1 MSKHARS
8 AAVLPVDGVEQTTAE
23 ERTFPAVNPADGEV
37 LWQVPDAGLDDVH
50 AAAAAARRA
59 YTETTWS
66 TDTALRTDALRHLQ
80 TALRDRSDDLALLA
94 ATETGVPVAL
104 RADHLDAPI
113 AQLRVL
119 HPDQAAGVAVVV
131 TPATSPFAVALAEVG
146 RILVAGGTV
155 VLKPAPEAATA
166 ALELG
171 RIALDILPRGVLN
184 VVTTRDVDVAIA
196 LALDPRVD
204 EVSFTGSSVAGERV
218 LVAAR
223 RAGKAVRVDVGGP
236 TPFQVADDDDLGSLV
251 SAAVAA
257 VAANAGQGCRLPS
270 TLVVPEHRY
279 GEALAVA
286 VKAMEQVVVGDPADD
301 STLCGPLRSRVGRD
315 RVLRYLALARS
326 EGGEVVLGGQALDR
340 DGWWVAPTVVG
351 GLTTKSRLVREE
363 VLGPVLMVV
372 PDDASARA

>member
-1 MSKHARS
+1 MSKHART
-8 AAVLPVDGVEQTTAE
+8 AAVLPVDGVEQATAE
-23 ERTFPAVNPADGEV
+23 GRTFPAVNPADGGV
-37 LWQVPDAGLDDVH
+37 LWQVPDAGLADVE

-59 YTETTWS
+59 AETSWG
-66 TDTALRTDALRHLQ
+66 TDAALRTDVLRQLQ
-80 TALRDRSDDLALLA
+80 TALRDRSDDLTLLA
-94 ATETGVPVAL
+94 ATETGVPVSL
-104 RADHLDAPI
+104 RADHVDAPV

-119 HPDQAAGVAVVV
+119 HPDQEAGVAAVL
-131 TPATSPFAVALAEVG
+131 TPATSPVSVALAEVG

-155 VLKPAPEAATA
+155 VLKPAPEAASA

-184 VVTTRDVDVAIA
+184 VVTTRDVDVAMA

-218 LVAAR
+218 IVAAK
-223 RAGKAVRVDVGGP
+223 RAGKVVRVDVGGP
-236 TPFQVADDDDLGSLV
+236 SPFQVADDDDLGEV
-251 SAAVAA
+251 VWAAAVA

-270 TLVVPEHRY
+270 TVVVPANRY
-279 GEALAVA
+279 DEALAAA
-286 VKAMEQVVVGDPADD
+286 VKAMEQVVVGDPTDD

-326 EGGEVVLGGQALDR
+326 EGGDVALGGQALDR
-340 DGWWVAPTVVG
+340 DGWWIAPTVVG

>member
-1 MSKHARS
+1 MSKHART
-8 AAVLPVDGVEQTTAE
+8 AAVLPVDGVERATAE
-23 ERTFPAVNPADGEV
+23 ERTFPAVNPANGEV
-37 LWQVPDAGLDDVH
+37 LWRVPDAGLADVE

-59 YTETTWS
+59 AETSWS
-66 TDTALRTDALRHLQ
+66 ADAALRTDVLRHLQ
-80 TALRDRSDDLALLA
+80 AALRDRSDDLALLA

-104 RADHLDAPI
+104 RADHVDAPI

-119 HPDQAAGVAVVV
+119 HPDQEAGAAAVL
-131 TPATSPFAVALAEVG
+131 TPATSPFSVALAEVG

-155 VLKPAPEAATA
+155 VLKPAPEAASA

-184 VVTTRDVDVAIA
+184 VVTTRDVDVAMA
-196 LALDPRVD
+196 LVLDPRIG

-223 RAGKAVRVDVGGP
+223 RADKIVRVDIGGP
-236 TPFQVADDDDLGSLV
+236 SPVQVADDDDLGALV
-251 SAAVAA
+251 AAAAAA
-257 VAANAGQGCRLPS
+257 VAANAGQGCRLPA
-270 TLVVPEHRY
+270 TVIVPAHRY
-279 GEALAVA
+279 DEALAVA
-286 VKAMEQVVVGDPADD
+286 VFAMEQAAVGDPADD
-301 STLCGPLRSRVGRD
+301 ETLCGPIRSRVGRD

-326 EGGEVVLGGQALDR
+326 EGGEIVLGGRPLER
-340 DGWWVAPTVVG
+340 DGWWFAPTVVG
-351 GLTTKSRLVREE
+351 GLTTTSRLVREE

>member
-1 MSKHARS
+1 M
-8 AAVLPVDGVEQTTAE
+8 LPVDGVEQATAE
-23 ERTFPAVNPADGEV
+23 ERTFAAVSPADGEV
-37 LWQVPDAGLDDVH
+37 LWQVPDAGLADMH

-59 YTETTWS
+59 FTETTWS
-66 TDTALRTDALRHLQ
+66 TDAALRADVLRRLQ
-80 TALRDRSDDLALLA
+80 TALADRSDDLALLA

-104 RADHLDAPI
+104 RADHVDAPI

-119 HPDQAAGVAVVV
+119 HPDQEPGVAAVL
-131 TPATSPFAVALAEVG
+131 TPATSPFAVAVAEVG
-146 RILVAGGTV
+146 RMLVAGGTV
-155 VLKPAPEAATA
+155 VLKPAPEAASA

-204 EVSFTGSSVAGERV
+204 EVSFTGSSVTGERV

-223 RAGKAVRVDVGGP
+223 RAGKGVRVDVGGP
-236 TPFQVADDDDLGSLV
+236 NPVQVTNDDDLGALV
-251 SAAVAA
+251 SAAAEA

-270 TLVVPEHRY
+270 TVVVPAHRY
-279 GEALAVA
+279 DEALAAAVA
-286 VKAMEQVVVGDPADD
+286 AMEQVVVGDPADGG
-301 STLCGPLRSRVGRD
+301 TLCGPLRSRVGRD
-315 RVLRYLALARS
+315 RVLRYLDLARS
-326 EGGEVVLGGQALDR
+326 EGGEMALGGHALDR
-340 DGWWVAPTVVG
+340 AGWWLAPTVIG
-351 GLTTKSRLVREE
+351 GLTTQSRLVREE